1 MSKKIRINKVNM
13 KIRLKEKII
22 RNNLTIRKVK
32 WMDGVINLQ
41 RKMKERE
48 DGVMKIKIK
57 IE

>member
-22 RNNLTIRKVK
+22 RKILTIRKVK

>member
-32 WMDGVINLQ
+32 
-41 RKMKERE
+41 
-48 DGVMKIKIK
+48 
-57 IE
+57 